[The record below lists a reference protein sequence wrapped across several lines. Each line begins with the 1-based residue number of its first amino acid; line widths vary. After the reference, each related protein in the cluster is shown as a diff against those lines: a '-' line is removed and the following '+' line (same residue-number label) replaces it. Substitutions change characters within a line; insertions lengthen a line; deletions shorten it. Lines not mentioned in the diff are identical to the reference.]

1 MNEIDINFITH
12 LSRKRL
18 LETFREKREV
28 DIASR
33 NYDFYT
39 KEGWLNEIKK
49 KLRSYVSN
57 Q

>member
-1 MNEIDINFITH
+1 MNEVDINFITH

-18 LETFREKREV
+18 LETFREKLEV

-39 KEGWLNEIKK
+39 KEEWLNEIKK